1 MIPVQ
6 TLQNVHVVRL
16 MAREREASLRRTSL
30 LVRRGRTDR
39 PVRRWL
45 GRQLVRTGT
54 WLANEQPMRPARA
67 R

>member
-1 MIPVQ
+1 MTVQ
-6 TLQNVHVVRL
+6 TNADLRVVL
-16 MAREREASLRRTSL
+16 SLVEERQERLRRTNL
-30 LVRRGRTDR
+30 LVERERGGR

-54 WLANEQPMRPARA
+54 WLANEQPMRPAGA

>member
-1 MIPVQ
+1 MQ
-6 TLQNVHVVRL
+6 SLQNVQVARL

-30 LVRRGRTDR
+30 LVRRGRSGR
-39 PVRRWL
+39 PLRRWL
-45 GRQLVRTGT
+45 GRQLVRAGT